1 MIDICHKRCL
11 ELFSH
16 ALVLVV
22 FKLFNRDP
30 LAPRGSPGP
39 ESDLLSNLLGGAN
52 APVENPVRY
61 FLSRQFGFL
70 AQPML
75 KLHFHLDLVTLSGL
89 FLL

>member
-1 MIDICHKRCL
+1 MRSFAIEDPGSPDPPLYATLHKSCL

-22 FKLFNRDP
+22 FKLLNRDP

-52 APVENPVRY
+52 APVENPVR
-61 FLSRQFGFL
+61 
-70 AQPML
+70 
-75 KLHFHLDLVTLSGL
+75 
-89 FLL
+89 